1 MAGCWVVC
9 RWTRTHITQFWILN
23 LAWICC
29 PQLINLKSRVVLF
42 FPPVFSLPFIGC
54 IFMIQIGTKET
65 NESLSLPSDLPT
77 VLPLLIVS
85 ACVLEMQS
93 FDEHAPIKDSTGR
106 TKPPVPPSS
115 VTPLTKGSLF
125 HAFFLLLHGT
135 CLIHLHCLTFP
146 AEPPLSPPHHT
157 HIHKAS
163 MPFQKQSQKTRAQGF
178 WDSPNPSELS
188 WSGIQLIHCLLGV
201 CSVSSKWGSITLGNN
216 PKYSSCNGA
225 VPD

>member
-115 VTPLTKGSLF
+115 VTPLTKGVTFSCLLPSASWNLPHPSSLPYFSSWTSPEPTPPHTHTQSF
-125 HAFFLLLHGT
+125 HAFSEAKSKDKSTGIL
-135 CLIHLHCLTFP
+135 
-146 AEPPLSPPHHT
+146 
-157 HIHKAS
+157 
-163 MPFQKQSQKTRAQGF
+163 GF
-178 WDSPNPSELS
+178 
-188 WSGIQLIHCLLGV
+188 
-201 CSVSSKWGSITLGNN
+201 T
-216 PKYSSCNGA
+216 
-225 VPD
+225 